1 MFGVGGGNR
10 DLGEEVFP
18 AGAEPKPPTAQL
30 LNQPAAPRPGQGL
43 RLGKIAGVVQ
53 PGRGIA
59 QTTQA
64 PKGAE
69 GEGGAGAFPGRGIT
83 QTIRGLMRD
92 TFAESSGGLEP
103 VLQAQTGKIG
113 KVGRVAGH

>member
-1 MFGVGGGNR
+1 MKR
-10 DLGEEVFP
+10 GERWSSP
-18 AGAEPKPPTAQL
+18 ARAKPQPPAAQL
-30 LNQPAAPRPGQGL
+30 LNQPAAPRPGSQMDQ
-43 RLGKIAGVVQ
+43 V
-53 PGRGIA
+53 
-59 QTTQA
+59 T
-64 PKGAE
+64 KGAE

-113 KVGRVAGH
+113 KVGRVAGHKNQVVGRGNSGNLAVRV